1 MSVPGRNAPCPCG
14 SGKRYKECHGALAV
28 SAGARAVADPE
39 RTRLDAALAAQQAGR
54 YTEAIALYEAVIAE
68 HPHTFD
74 AVHMLGVVHFQR
86 GEFVRARE
94 LLTRALEIMPRDA
107 GARHNLQLV
116 DSALE
121 RRAIARTI
129 CAEILPR
136 FARRCIAAPL
146 PAIRSRWHDG
156 TADVIIAKADMRD
169 AWDEVTA
176 LTRWLGI
183 RATVWL
189 YPGTVAP
196 TLAPSA
202 LRTIDPERGD
212 LPQHD
217 VTIFFGAD
225 ISPATWY
232 PRSHATDIALFCD
245 ADDPSL
251 LVDRIPE
258 LAREGRTPLHLL
270 FKSTA
275 IARRIGLPGCVVES
289 TATPPR
295 ARIRQ

>member
-1 MSVPGRNAPCPCG
+1 MKSPRSRAG
-14 SGKRYKECHGALAV
+14 SA
-28 SAGARAVADPE
+28 S
-39 RTRLDAALAAQQAGR
+39 
-54 YTEAIALYEAVIAE
+54 
-68 HPHTFD
+68 
-74 AVHMLGVVHFQR
+74 
-86 GEFVRARE
+86 
-94 LLTRALEIMPRDA
+94 
-107 GARHNLQLV
+107 
-116 DSALE
+116 E
-121 RRAIARTI
+121 RRSGCIRESSRQR
-129 CAEILPR
+129 CPR
-136 FARRCIAAPL
+136 P
-146 PAIRSRWHDG
+146 
-156 TADVIIAKADMRD
+156 
-169 AWDEVTA
+169 
-176 LTRWLGI
+176 
-183 RATVWL
+183 
-189 YPGTVAP
+189 
-196 TLAPSA
+196 A